1 MLKDYIW
8 QLVLTGVVS
17 YLIGCVNAAILLS
30 KKFKKTDIRTVG
42 SKNPGTTNMYR
53 VFGLKMGVVTLIFDA
68 LKGAVPT
75 LAAFFIFKAISQ
87 GNVEIYAFASYLA
100 ALCATLGHIFP
111 VFTKFR
117 GGKGFA
123 TSIGVL
129 LALQPIPTLCIC
141 VVGIVLLLIT
151 DKMSIFALFYITAE
165 LIFHIVGCFVEI
177 HMWGAMN
184 NVTYPILITVILL
197 WIMIVYA
204 HRGNIE
210 RLIKGEENNMGLK
223 KALFKKKCAKKE
235 DVSRAEEAVEAD
247 SQKKEEKTE

>member
-87 GNVEIYAFASYLA
+87 GNVEVYAFASYLA
-100 ALCATLGHIFP
+100 RSEERR
-111 VFTKFR
+111 V
-117 GGKGFA
+117 GKE
-123 TSIGVL
+123 
-129 LALQPIPTLCIC
+129 C
-141 VVGIVLLLIT
+141 
-151 DKMSIFALFYITAE
+151 
-165 LIFHIVGCFVEI
+165 
-177 HMWGAMN
+177 
-184 NVTYPILITVILL
+184 
-197 WIMIVYA
+197 
-204 HRGNIE
+204 R
-210 RLIKGEENNMGLK
+210 
-223 KALFKKKCAKKE
+223 
-235 DVSRAEEAVEAD
+235 SRW
-247 SQKKEEKTE
+247 SPYH

>member
-53 VFGLKMGVVTLIFDA
+53 VFGFKMGVVTLIFDA

-87 GNVEIYAFASYLA
+87 GNVEVYAFASYLA

-165 LIFHIVGCFVEI
+165 LISI
-177 HMWGAMN
+177 
-184 NVTYPILITVILL
+184 
-197 WIMIVYA
+197 
-204 HRGNIE
+204 
-210 RLIKGEENNMGLK
+210 
-223 KALFKKKCAKKE
+223 
-235 DVSRAEEAVEAD
+235 
-247 SQKKEEKTE
+247 